1 MFNGKKIAA
10 LSALLGSLVMTC
22 LGATQAFAAATPL
35 ACTTDSQGNTVCT
48 QRLQGEMK
56 DGEGVVVRR
65 SMSCQPT
72 QPLTLP
78 APGLMNHGSIKIGP
92 EITCANTSPE
102 DSAPESSAL
111 TEPRLGQLGLPI

>member
-10 LSALLGSLVMTC
+10 VAGLLGGLAMTC
-22 LGATQAFAAATPL
+22 LGVGQAYAAASPL
-35 ACTTDSQGNTVCT
+35 ACTTDAQGNTVCT
-48 QRLQGEMK
+48 QRLTGETTE
-56 DGEGVVVRR
+56 GEGFVVRR

-92 EITCANTSPE
+92 EITCASTSPD
-102 DSAPESSAL
+102 DSESSGS